1 MRQDIGTW
9 IRHFMIFL
17 NHEVIS
23 DFVSIFTT
31 DGTTGHPQPPRLP
44 NNFYPQ
50 PLHPEMRIATQ
61 SNIAVIY
68 MI

>member
-1 MRQDIGTW
+1 MRQDIGSR

-23 DFVSIFTT
+23 DFVSVFTT
-31 DGTTGHPQPPRLP
+31 DGTTEHPQPPRLP
-44 NNFYPQ
+44 NNFYPP
-50 PLHPEMRIATQ
+50 PLHPKMHIATQ

-68 MI
+68 MT